1 MREIASVI
9 GMRVGDIDSLNAR
22 LLCQRELGSERSGV
36 NRQPIV
42 DQIAGQIVFRI
53 GCAIRAQHFE
63 PHSSPVAVGG
73 LLSILAVE
81 ELYVQQFAC

>member
-1 MREIASVI
+1 MRKVASVI
-9 GMRVGDIDSLNAR
+9 GMRVRDIDGLYPR
-22 LLCQRELGSERSGV
+22 LLRQRQFGSERSGV
-36 NRQPIV
+36 HCQPII

-53 GCAIRAQHFE
+53 GCAIRAEHFE

-73 LLSILAVE
+73 LVSILAVE